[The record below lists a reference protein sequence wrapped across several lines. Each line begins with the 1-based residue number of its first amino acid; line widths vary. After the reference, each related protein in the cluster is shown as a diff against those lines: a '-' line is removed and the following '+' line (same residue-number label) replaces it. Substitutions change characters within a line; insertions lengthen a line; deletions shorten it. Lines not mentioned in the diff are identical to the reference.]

1 MKFRRM
7 SFVLCMLLF
16 LVSSISAYAAQCE
29 LGVSLGEKGAGIE
42 LSVYKVAD
50 IEDEEYVWLQ
60 GYEGVNVDLSK
71 ATNAVQMKDAAEKLH
86 KWSVNKN
93 IQPEQRGTTRPDG
106 SVSFS
111 VSSGVYV
118 LAKVSERG
126 TMPPILLILPEDQLE
141 TYIMISPKFSDSDEP
156 GKPGDDDPD
165 DEDEPKNPGDDD
177 PGDKEPGDKEPGGKE
192 PSDKEPGDKEP
203 GGKEPGDKGPV
214 ESAKTGDSANVWL
227 WSAVLA
233 VALVGIAVVVKKNHG
248 RR

>member
-7 SFVLCMLLF
+7 SFILCMLLF
-16 LVSSISAYAAQCE
+16 FVSSISAYAAQCE

-42 LSVYKVAD
+42 LSIHKVSD
-50 IEDEEYVWLQ
+50 IEDGEYVWLQ
-60 GYEGVNVDLSK
+60 EYKGANVDLSK
-71 ATNAVQMKDAAEKLH
+71 VTTAAQMKDAAEKLY
-86 KWSVNKN
+86 KWSVDKN
-93 IQPEQRGTTRPDG
+93 IQPGQHGTTGADG

-111 VSSGVYV
+111 VGSGVYV
-118 LAKVSERG
+118 LAKVSEKG
-126 TMPPILLILPEDQLE
+126 TMAPVLLILPEEQLE

-156 GKPGDDDPD
+156 GKP
-165 DEDEPKNPGDDD
+165 EDEEPGDKE

-192 PSDKEPGDKEP
+192 PGNKEP